1 VLATFSAYA
10 VLHDTPIPSGP
21 FCSVP
26 SSMPPT
32 YFASTSTEIALQSVL
47 HEHSV
52 RPALSG
58 DSARPGERPTVF
70 SQAILI
76 EVRGVVTSLIWGG

>member
-1 VLATFSAYA
+1 VLVGYSAYA
-10 VLHDTPIPSGP
+10 VLHHTPIPSAP
-21 FCSVP
+21 FCCVP
-26 SSMPPT
+26 SSMPPA
-32 YFASTSTEIALQSVL
+32 YFSSPSTEIALQSVL

-58 DSARPGERPTVF
+58 NSARPGERPTVF